1 MQEILITSIYGIRR
15 DIDARKCCILSHRI
29 LGQSFVSIQTEHPRV
44 HSWFKASAN
53 RDKMIRILS
62 VTWRLGR
69 SSEDEPIC
77 VGLWVSCTIEKHN
90 VDSKICLPRG
100 SQSLKEPVWKCLTV
114 PDRIR
119 IRKCWLLRPGKKIP
133 FWSEKESQ
141 TQRHHRGQARQICE
155 CQAKTQSERFYFT
168 WWEFKKLPIRR

>member
-1 MQEILITSIYGIRR
+1 MQEILVTSIYGIRR

-29 LGQSFVSIQTEHPRV
+29 LGQSFASIQTEHPRV

-77 VGLWVSCTIEKHN
+77 VGLWVSCAIGKHN

-119 IRKCWLLRPGKKIP
+119 IRKCWLLRPGKKNSILERKREP
-133 FWSEKESQ
+133 NPTPPPWSGETNLRMPSKNSK
-141 TQRHHRGQARQICE
+141 R
-155 CQAKTQSERFYFT
+155 RFLLY
-168 WWEFKKLPIRR
+168 LVRV